1 MPQYIFIVAYDGTRF
16 HGFQRQYS
24 NSDTSKGY
32 AVIEGMKKRPRIDQ
46 GTGERLPMTRTD
58 SPKQHHQQQQQPR
71 QYNHKTVT
79 VQECLEYAILQWI
92 STVTPDVPWSLDDL
106 NLRVAGRTDK
116 GVHARGQVIAVQ
128 FPNTGPFVQGS
139 NDAIQEQQQ
148 LPLWKIQKGIHGR
161 LPIDISFRRVYLH
174 APSVN
179 DANPILFDPR
189 HDAKLKRY
197 SYTIKYQRRKPTTTR
212 TATQNN
218 ASITPI
224 IGVQAGVG
232 SQTFRTALDDSPCLW
247 LCQDPLDDRH
257 LLPTVCRLLAG
268 THDYSAF
275 VHKAARHEK
284 DNTLTI
290 TRLDFEI
297 LQEYELPSLYLEQP
311 VSVLDETHNIP
322 LGEEEPQIVLGRFI
336 VEGQRFRR
344 TMVRNLVGF
353 AVDVAKGKEAMVT
366 ETFWT
371 TPEASAKR
379 VHSAPPTG
387 LCLEFVRY

>member
-1 MPQYIFIVAYDGTRF
+1 
-16 HGFQRQYS
+16 
-24 NSDTSKGY
+24 
-32 AVIEGMKKRPRIDQ
+32 
-46 GTGERLPMTRTD
+46 MTMTA
-58 SPKQHHQQQQQPR
+58 PAKQQQPP
-71 QYNHKTVT
+71 QPHEYNHKTVT
-79 VQECLEYAILQWI
+79 VQECLECAILQWL
-92 STVTPDVPWSLDDL
+92 STVTPDTSWSLDDL

-128 FPNTGPFVQGS
+128 FPNKGPFVQGS
-139 NDAIQEQQQ
+139 NDEMPQKQYF
-148 LPLWKIQKGIHGR
+148 PLWKIQKGIHGR
-161 LPIDISFRRVYLH
+161 LPIDISIRRVLLH

-179 DANPILFDPR
+179 HANPILFDPR

-197 SYTIKYQRRKPTTTR
+197 SYTIKYQRRTSTPPTTT
-212 TATQNN
+212 AQNT
-218 ASITPI
+218 SILAPI
-224 IGVQAGVG
+224 SGVQPGVG

-247 LCQDPLDDRH
+247 LCQDPLDDH
-257 LLPTVCRLLAG
+257 YLIPEVCRQLAG

-275 VHKAARHEK
+275 VHKAARDEK

-297 LQEYELPSLYLEQP
+297 LQEYKLPSLHLLEQP
-311 VSVLDETHNIP
+311 DLSDTNNNHP
-322 LGEEEPQIVLGRFI
+322 GEEEPQILLGRFI

-353 AVDVAKGKEAMVT
+353 AVDVAKGKEAMLT

-371 TPEASAKR
+371 TPEAAKR

-387 LCLEFVRY
+387 LCLEFVKY